1 MVDQTVTLRDSLIYH
16 CKAAA
21 YMLFSN
27 HMKKTP
33 LLNSDSSA
41 DQNEPFVPY
50 EKIVPAVMA
59 SSFAD
64 AEEKITRV
72 KGLVKWV
79 QIDTMDSRFTDSI
92 SWPYMRKNGA
102 QPEFDED
109 FMSIM
114 NEADGLPCWE
124 DFDFEIDLMV
134 SDPATAAEHWA
145 SAGATRVIF
154 HIHDNAATADKP
166 ASNNIETIRAAID
179 VAVARGLQISVAVLP
194 QPCPPSPEVMGFIW
208 EIAPKLSGIQ
218 CMGIDHIGHQHE
230 KFNPAVIDMV
240 RMFRKEIDARGLAIE
255 LSVDGG
261 VSFETAGRL
270 FEAGASYLV
279 AGSAVYDADSV
290 IQALDHFAEIS
301 GE

>member
-1 MVDQTVTLRDSLIYH
+1 
-16 CKAAA
+16 
-21 YMLFSN
+21 
-27 HMKKTP
+27 MKKTP
-33 LLNSDSSA
+33 LQDTRKSSNGNGA
-41 DQNEPFVPY
+41 GNDQNVAFVPY

-64 AEEKITRV
+64 AEEKISRV
-72 KGLVKWV
+72 SGLVKWV
-79 QIDTMDSRFTDSI
+79 QIDTMDGKFTDSI
-92 SWPYMRKNGA
+92 SWPYIRRNGA
-102 QPEFDED
+102 QPEFDEN
-109 FMSIM
+109 FMSIV
-114 NEADGLPCWE
+114 NEADGLPNWE
-124 DFDFEIDLMV
+124 EFDFEVDLMV
-134 SDPATAAEHWA
+134 SDPKTAAEHWA

-154 HIHDNAATADKP
+154 HIHDNIEIIREAIDAAT
-166 ASNNIETIRAAID
+166 
-179 VAVARGLQISVAVLP
+179 ARGLQISIAVLP
-194 QPCPPSPEVMGFIW
+194 QALPLASEVSDFIW

-230 KFNPAVIDMV
+230 KFNPATIDMV

-261 VSFETAGRL
+261 VSFETAGKL

-279 AGSAVYDADSV
+279 AGSAVYGADSV